1 MPHPLYSYR
10 RLRYGLLPAVLLLLA
25 GEAPAN
31 AQAVSQ
37 GCLEINAGHFN
48 AMSGN
53 LNQIERT
60 ATGFGTGDTVTITF
74 TPNSGTP
81 YRYTLSE
88 TGEAP
93 RSAAPSGA
101 MTITRTI
108 ERANSALTLQFRT
121 EGLYFDTVT
130 VTAACVPSRETGP
143 LSPEA
148 ASIRSFREAQ
158 GRASLSA
165 LAASASTM
173 SDVVS
178 GSIGAGFGGG
188 KFFAAAPGY
197 ITLNLGEGIA
207 AKENAAR
214 NRELFRKL
222 RMDERLALAATRQPV
237 PVQRPWTAWATVRGS
252 WLSGGPE
259 STGSQINALS
269 GVGYR
274 VAPDTI
280 LGVMAGSERFDYGY
294 SSAKSGLIGEGTTL
308 GSYSGWRLTPA
319 LTLTTMAAWSGLT
332 YKGRSDGIGG
342 NFSGSRYLVGAGLT
356 GRQTLGPVTL
366 SPEARFYG
374 AYERHGSFT
383 ASNGTSMEAM
393 DVFLGRTTLGARAS
407 ITQTLTPYIKASPYA
422 GVYANLRYSQALDL
436 SQPNTEPMVAGAW
449 SALTSASLGVNF
461 TGRRGASLNLG
472 GQVSDI
478 GASSQSWS
486 ATGRLSIGF

>member
-10 RLRYGLLPAVLLLLA
+10 RLRYGLLPAVVLLLA

-101 MTITRTI
+101 MTITRAI

-222 RMDERLALAATRQPV
+222 RMDEKLALAATRQPV

-332 YKGRSDGIGG
+332 YKGRSDDIGG

-356 GRQTLGPVTL
+356 GRQTFGPVTL